1 MFDFIVFDPLKFVAP
16 QPCSI
21 KVEHMEQEEIEIV
34 ETNGQH
40 PAFTQNSMNPAGS
53 THMSAGYIEFI
64 DAQMGGELTNL
75 NDPTMKTDG
84 PFYDDGL

>member
-1 MFDFIVFDPLKFVAP
+1 
-16 QPCSI
+16 
-21 KVEHMEQEEIEIV
+21 
-34 ETNGQH
+34 
-40 PAFTQNSMNPAGS
+40 MNPAGS